1 MDDQGNFLGENNQK
15 VLWDVMKDNG
25 ILNNTPERT
34 KMFQTYIYEFYEKY
48 KTRKMD
54 LMDRNKM
61 FIQLLIQK
69 IGTEL
74 PNESNLTTNEEIKKY
89 RKDNFDRK
97 LEQKQNEFFEGIH
110 KKPPETPNFQDN
122 IEDEKVSDTSM
133 AQTIQEMIKE
143 RNLDISYTGVQKKE
157 AEEWLGSSSQS
168 QNNKDKKLSLVNP
181 ELLQKRE
188 SDENFK
194 FINIAEEELGEEV
207 PSISLDEDKNNIL
220 TKRVSWQDSL
230 KETEA
235 TDNVPLTTSD
245 LFSKLKR
252 TDFSS
257 DSDPVALEK
266 VIPDETNLVTKE
278 DLENLF
284 IFIDQKFKRLE
295 DIILSFK

>member
-266 VIPDETNLVTKE
+266 IIPDETNLVTKE

>member
-257 DSDPVALEK
+257 DSDPVALQK

>member
-1 MDDQGNFLGENNQK
+1 MDDQGNFLGETNQK

-266 VIPDETNLVTKE
+266 IIPDETNLVTKE

>member
-1 MDDQGNFLGENNQK
+1 MDDQGNFLGETNQK

-230 KETEA
+230 KETET